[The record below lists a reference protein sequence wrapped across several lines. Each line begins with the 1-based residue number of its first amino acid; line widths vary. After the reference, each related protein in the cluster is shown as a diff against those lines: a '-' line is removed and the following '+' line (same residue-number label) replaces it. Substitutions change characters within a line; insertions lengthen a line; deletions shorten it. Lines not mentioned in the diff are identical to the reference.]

1 MSQLVLT
8 DRAFSIPLFMAI
20 MLFAI
25 VLVYSAWLHDD
36 AYITF
41 RTVDNFVN
49 GYGLTWNVS
58 ERVETYS
65 NPLWMFLVSIPYLLF
80 LYLSYSYLHLKFQKL

>member
-1 MSQLVLT
+1 MSLSLIT
-8 DRAFSIPLFMAI
+8 DRSFFIPLFVII
-20 MLFAI
+20 MIFAI
-25 VLVYSAWLHDD
+25 VLFNTAWIHDD

-58 ERVETYS
+58 ERVEVYS
-65 NPLWMFLVSIPYLLF
+65 NPLWMFLVSIPYF
-80 LYLSYSYLHLKFQKL
+80 FTN

>member
-1 MSQLVLT
+1 MISLSISLLT
-8 DRAFSIPLFMAI
+8 DRSFFIPLFVVI
-20 MLFAI
+20 MLFTI
-25 VLVYSAWLHDD
+25 VVFQSAWLNDD

-58 ERVETYS
+58 ERVEPYS
-65 NPLWMFLVSIPYLLF
+65 NPLWMFLVSI
-80 LYLSYSYLHLKFQKL
+80 LYFFTNEIYYTSLI

>member
-8 DRAFSIPLFMAI
+8 DRAFSIPLFMTI

-41 RTVDNFVN
+41 RKE
-49 GYGLTWNVS
+49 W
-58 ERVETYS
+58 
-65 NPLWMFLVSIPYLLF
+65 
-80 LYLSYSYLHLKFQKL
+80 